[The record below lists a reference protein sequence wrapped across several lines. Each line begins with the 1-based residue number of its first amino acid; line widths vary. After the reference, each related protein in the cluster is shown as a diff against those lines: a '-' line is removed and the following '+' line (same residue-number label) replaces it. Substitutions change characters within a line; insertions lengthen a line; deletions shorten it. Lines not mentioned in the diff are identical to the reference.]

1 MSACRIPKNPFPASA
16 LATLALVSFRSG
28 WPRHDRS
35 LRAAVRRHG
44 GPVVRAILA
53 DAAGRGLGRVL
64 QPGQTQVTPDQA
76 SQLSPAQVTAIAAH
90 AEEQHAGVIDEVSQF
105 YAQHSGL
112 IKTLGGAALAI
123 ALAKMKE
130 NATRG

>member
-16 LATLALVSFRSG
+16 LATLARVSCRSG

-53 DAAGRGLGRVL
+53 DAAGRGAR
-64 QPGQTQVTPDQA
+64 PGAAARADQVTPDQA

-112 IKTLGGAALAI
+112 IKTLGGAALVI

-130 NATRG
+130 NASRG